1 MRGGGREQ
9 KPNPKSKTNHRVSR
23 VKVQLRVMR
32 NAYTLLVGAHGL
44 TLCRG
49 VLLLCVF
56 FIYDYPLLL
65 AAVLLV
71 LSSIYRPLV
80 AYVSCEHMYVS
91 LKPTLGVGG
100 LEATRCFHFLNRTP
114 SPRGSFGS
122 V

>member
-1 MRGGGREQ
+1 MPEGGAKTKPKIKNQPPRVPRESATSRNAQ
-9 KPNPKSKTNHRVSR
+9 CVHSSGGCSR
-23 VKVQLRVMR
+23 VDSLQRSVII
-32 NAYTLLVGAHGL
+32 
-44 TLCRG
+44 
-49 VLLLCVF
+49 VF
-56 FIYDYPLLL
+56 FLYDYPLLL

-100 LEATRCFHFLNRTP
+100 LGPVEAARCFHFLNRTP
-114 SPRGSFGS
+114 SPRGSFGL